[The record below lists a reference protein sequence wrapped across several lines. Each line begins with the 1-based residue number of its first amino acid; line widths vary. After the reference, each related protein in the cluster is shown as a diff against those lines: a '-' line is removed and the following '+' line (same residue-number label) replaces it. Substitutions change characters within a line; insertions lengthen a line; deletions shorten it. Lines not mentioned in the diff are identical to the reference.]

1 MHPKSATRGACK
13 TCGALC
19 GPGQSHCGEHLLAL
33 ARYVQDDLPEPD
45 APDVYVP
52 RLNGVRGLSQGGTAR
67 ARRGMRRPRT
77 GEELNFDG
85 E

>member
-1 MHPKSATRGACK
+1 MNKFHASSGRCK
-13 TCGALC
+13 TCGAAAR
-19 GPGQSHCGEHLLAL
+19 GSHCGEHMLQLQRFVDGDAS
-33 ARYVQDDLPEPD
+33 EPD
-45 APDVYVP
+45 APDVYQP
-52 RLNGVRGLSQGGTAR
+52 RLDGIRGLKNGGTAR

>member
-1 MHPKSATRGACK
+1 MTTSSPKPQCK
-13 TCGALC
+13 TCGAPAAH
-19 GPGQSHCGEHLLAL
+19 GGAHCATHYEALQRYLADE
-33 ARYVQDDLPEPD
+33 QPEPD

-52 RLNGVRGLSQGGTAR
+52 RLNGIRGVRNGGTAR
-67 ARRGMRRPRT
+67 ARRGMRRPRV